1 MAFVSNEQ
9 KNKNKEEIK
18 ATYGRK
24 KFFIIFTLFYLVTYI
39 VLLALSIFMGGT
51 WTQLSFVDESMWHS
65 ISAFGWAMAALAI
78 LLLAMTIISIVM
90 LAKFENPRK
99 IIKANQDNR
108 NTEAARKGRARALKW
123 QKKKKS
129 SKK

>member
-51 WTQLSFVDESMWHS
+51 
-65 ISAFGWAMAALAI
+65 
-78 LLLAMTIISIVM
+78 
-90 LAKFENPRK
+90 
-99 IIKANQDNR
+99 
-108 NTEAARKGRARALKW
+108 
-123 QKKKKS
+123 
-129 SKK
+129 

>member
-51 WTQLSFVDESMWHS
+51 WTQLSLVDESMWHG
-65 ISAFGWAMAALAI
+65 ISVFGWAMAALAI

-108 NTEAARKGRARALKW
+108 NTEAARKGRARALKG
-123 QKKKKS
+123 QNKKKS

>member
-108 NTEAARKGRARALKW
+108 NTEAARKGRARALKG
-123 QKKKKS
+123 QNKKKK
-129 SKK
+129 

>member
-51 WTQLSFVDESMWHS
+51 WTQLSLVDESMWHG
-65 ISAFGWAMAALAI
+65 ISVFGWAMAALAI

>member
-9 KNKNKEEIK
+9 KNKNKEEIN

-24 KFFIIFTLFYLVTYI
+24 KSFIIFTLFCLVTYI
-39 VLLALSIFMGGT
+39 VLLALSIFIGGT
-51 WTQLSFVDESMWHS
+51 WTQLSLVDESMWLG
-65 ISAFGWAMAALAI
+65 ISAFGWAMAALAV

-108 NTEAARKGRARALKW
+108 NTEAARKGRARALKG

>member
-24 KFFIIFTLFYLVTYI
+24 KFFIIFTLFCLITYI

-51 WTQLSFVDESMWHS
+51 WTQLSLVDESMWLG
-65 ISAFGWAMAALAI
+65 ISAFGWAMVTLAV

-90 LAKFENPRK
+90 LAKFEDPRK

-108 NTEAARKGRARALKW
+108 NTEAARKGRARALKE
-123 QKKKKS
+123 QKKKS
-129 SKK
+129 NKK

>member
-51 WTQLSFVDESMWHS
+51 WTQLSLVDESMWLG